1 MGERV
6 RIVLA
11 DAHPVFLVG
20 LARSV
25 RDERPDLEVIAS
37 VGDGR
42 VALRTIAELRPHVAV
57 IEHDLPSVSGLRV
70 LMAVTRDS
78 LPTRVL
84 FLAAHADGD
93 AVHTA
98 LEAGA
103 AGWLSKDAG
112 HRRIAEAILAV
123 HRGEI
128 VVWDGLY
135 AGLAEVIAMR
145 AGHEPPLTPRER
157 QVLEHVASGCTVNR
171 VALELGMSRSTVKT
185 HLAHLYDKLGISSRA
200 AAVAEA
206 MRRGLIE

>member
-1 MGERV
+1 VGERV

-20 LARSV
+20 LARNV
-25 RDERPDLEVIAS
+25 RDERPDLEVVAS

-42 VALRTIAELRPHVAV
+42 VALRAIAEHRPHVAV
-57 IEHDLPSVSGLRV
+57 IEHALPSVSGLHV

-84 FLAAHADGD
+84 FLAARSDGD

-103 AGWLSKDAG
+103 AGWLSKDAA
-112 HRRIAEAILAV
+112 HTRIAEAILAV

-128 VVWDGLY
+128 VVWPALY
-135 AGLAEVIAMR
+135 AGLADVIATR
-145 AGHEPPLTPRER
+145 DGNDPPLTPRER
-157 QVLEHVASGCTVNR
+157 QVLEHVARGATVNR

-185 HLAHLYDKLGISSRA
+185 HLAHLYDKFGVSSQA
-200 AAVAEA
+200 AAVAEG